1 MLILK
6 GDLSRLQNRR
16 DRAGWERL
24 KRSEEKEW
32 RGNGMR
38 KEGLEVRSSTCHTK
52 KKDRFVRG
60 RTVVI
65 VAYSVARPIG
75 KGILEIVGF
84 AFGKPWFRDGT
95 RPWFSFW
102 FRSHWTGF
110 RLGLV
115 PD

>member
-84 AFGKPWFRDGT
+84 ALV
-95 RPWFSFW
+95 S
-102 FRSHWTGF
+102 
-110 RLGLV
+110 LGLEMGLDPGLV
-115 PD
+115 FGLGLIGLDLDWV